1 IDDSQAKFL
10 VQRAEQDLK
19 AAQLQLDEA
28 RKAPQQHES
37 RLTQQTQTI
46 KMTEHELEAAKLQLQ
61 RLRNLQQNKQSP
73 AEEVDAAAEQVKKLE
88 AGVAGQRA
96 RLRELELADLS
107 LKIAQ
112 AEAVVAEKR
121 IRLEQAQYLVEECS
135 LRAPADGKVLRIH
148 VNPGDVLSTQSK
160 LPAVQFCPNTP
171 RVIRA
176 EVEQEFANRV
186 AL

>member
-1 IDDSQAKFL
+1 
-10 VQRAEQDLK
+10 
-19 AAQLQLDEA
+19 
-28 RKAPQQHES
+28 
-37 RLTQQTQTI
+37 
-46 KMTEHELEAAKLQLQ
+46 ELEAAKLQLQ

-186 AL
+186 ALGQAARIHDDRIPGAEWTGK